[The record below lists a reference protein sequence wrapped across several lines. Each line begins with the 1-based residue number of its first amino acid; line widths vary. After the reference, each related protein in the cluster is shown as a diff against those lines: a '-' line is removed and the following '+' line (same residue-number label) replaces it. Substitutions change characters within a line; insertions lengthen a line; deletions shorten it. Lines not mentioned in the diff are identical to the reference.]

1 MIKRL
6 FAFLL
11 LLITICLTQ
20 TVEVPRPISLTV
32 AELGDSITLQCP
44 VSRERIF
51 YWYKQSVGY
60 LLQTVAEVSLEK
72 IYLLGEFNNSR
83 FIITKE
89 VSQYFLVITNVSKE
103 DEAAYLCQS
112 GSAYDLN
119 FVNGTFLTVNGKV
132 YYQFVVPS
140 IITNFYHHAKI
151 LILNFTI
158 KCFCFFTGH
167 SDYDLQKSVYVKQ
180 DPETKSVQ
188 LGDPVSL
195 QCSLL
200 FRNQENRTECPDK
213 RRVSWF
219 RSGKSHPD
227 LVYTPWNSSAD
238 CRASPL
244 SQRSCVYTLPKHIRS
259 SSDAETYYCAVATC
273 GEILFGDGTR
283 VETRSRS
290 NLGPVDLVL
299 GILLACCVVIISVL
313 CYFVKQR
320 RVCEHCKGATSASI
334 HLTHG
339 KSAVDRSSAAETEEE
354 ALNYA
359 ALNFSTRQVQKGRRT
374 RESQQESVYSDVKS
388 HPTTLHR
395 PFV

>member
-6 FAFLL
+6 LAFLL
-11 LLITICLTQ
+11 LMTICFTQ
-20 TVEVPRPISLTV
+20 TVEVPRLISLTV

-44 VSRERIF
+44 FSGDRF
-51 YWYKQSVGY
+51 FKWYKQSVGH
-60 LLQTVAEVSLEK
+60 LLQTVAKGAHGILELDAK
-72 IYLLGEFNNSR
+72 FQGSR
-83 FIITKE
+83 FTITRGD
-89 VSQYFLVITNVSKE
+89 SQYFLAITNVSKE

-112 GSAYDLN
+112 GTVYEQS
-119 FVNGTFLTVNGKV
+119 FVNGTFLTVN
-132 YYQFVVPS
+132 
-140 IITNFYHHAKI
+140 
-151 LILNFTI
+151 
-158 KCFCFFTGH
+158 
-167 SDYDLQKSVYVKQ
+167 DYDLQKSVYVKQ

-195 QCSLL
+195 QCSLYL
-200 FRNQENRTECPDK
+200 RNQENRTQCPDK

-219 RSGKSHPD
+219 RSGKSHPG
-227 LVYTPWNSSAD
+227 LVYTHWNSSAD
-238 CRASPL
+238 CIVSPP

-259 SSDAETYYCAVATC
+259 SSDAGTYYCAVATC

-299 GILLACCVVIISVL
+299 GILLACCVVVISVL

-320 RVCEHCKGATSASI
+320 RVCEHCKGATSSSI

-374 RESQQESVYSDVKS
+374 RESQQESVYSDVKT

>member
-1 MIKRL
+1 MIRRL
-6 FAFLL
+6 FAF

-20 TVEVPRPISLTV
+20 TVEVPRLISLTV
-32 AELGDSITLQCP
+32 AEFGDSITLQCP
-44 VSRERIF
+44 ASGDRF
-51 YWYKQSVGY
+51 FHWYKQSVGY
-60 LLQTVAEVSLEK
+60 LLQTVAKGAHGILELDAK
-72 IYLLGEFNNSR
+72 FQDSR
-83 FIITKE
+83 FTITRGD
-89 VSQYFLVITNVSKE
+89 SQYFLAITNVSKE
-103 DEAAYLCQS
+103 DEAAYLCQTGTVFEQS
-112 GSAYDLN
+112 

-195 QCSLL
+195 QCSLYL
-200 FRNQENRTECPDK
+200 RNQENRTQCPDK

-219 RSGKSHPD
+219 RSGKSHPG
-227 LVYTPWNSSAD
+227 LVYTHWNSSAD
-238 CRASPL
+238 CIVSPP

-259 SSDAETYYCAVATC
+259 SSDAGTYYCAVATC

-299 GILLACCVVIISVL
+299 GILLACCVVVISVL

-320 RVCEHCKGATSASI
+320 RVCEHCKGATSSSI

-374 RESQQESVYSDVKS
+374 RESQQESVYSDVKT

>member
-119 FVNGTFLTVNGKV
+119 FVNGTFLTVN
-132 YYQFVVPS
+132 
-140 IITNFYHHAKI
+140 
-151 LILNFTI
+151 
-158 KCFCFFTGH
+158 
-167 SDYDLQKSVYVKQ
+167 DYDLQKSVYVKQ